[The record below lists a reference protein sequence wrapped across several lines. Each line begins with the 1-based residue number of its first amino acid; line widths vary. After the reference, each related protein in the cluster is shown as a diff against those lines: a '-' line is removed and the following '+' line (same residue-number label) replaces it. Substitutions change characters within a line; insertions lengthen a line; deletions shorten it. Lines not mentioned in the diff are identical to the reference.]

1 MSESDTLTAARSTSV
16 SKGSQKHR
24 WISTAGAWL
33 GIGTSPG
40 ALLLG
45 AGIAERYGGPIPLLS
60 LAFSLFAMFMILW
73 FQGVIGLPPPIG
85 EGKNLT
91 AIAPLYIGPTMQR
104 ILGAVIAMGMIGWF
118 GFNIGLGAAALGAL
132 VSIPQWAASLLLG
145 LPILGLALMGIRS
158 WNWLAGLTTISV
170 LVLVAI
176 VVVRLAARSTPI
188 TLQSGSPSNT
198 VADVAVF
205 VGYISVFSLRTP
217 DFTYRLGNR
226 KDLFTSILLL
236 TSPLLVIAL
245 AGVSLQQG
253 TGSAD
258 LISILASPGGLAIGN
273 LLITTSVIAPTFT
286 TFYSGAPGL
295 RAAVGLA
302 EKPAMIA
309 IGMIGLILAL
319 ARFDLWLLSWLSVL
333 GATLPPLVV
342 PLAVEG
348 TRRRLSYPPRIVP
361 IWVWLPGSLIAV
373 ALTLL
378 QQPLAPLVG
387 LITAAV
393 LSGAWLFINKLG

>member
-1 MSESDTLTAARSTSV
+1 
-16 SKGSQKHR
+16 
-24 WISTAGAWL
+24 
-33 GIGTSPG
+33 
-40 ALLLG
+40 
-45 AGIAERYGGPIPLLS
+45 
-60 LAFSLFAMFMILW
+60 
-73 FQGVIGLPPPIG
+73 
-85 EGKNLT
+85 
-91 AIAPLYIGPTMQR
+91 
-104 ILGAVIAMGMIGWF
+104 
-118 GFNIGLGAAALGAL
+118 
-132 VSIPQWAASLLLG
+132 
-145 LPILGLALMGIRS
+145 
-158 WNWLAGLTTISV
+158 
-170 LVLVAI
+170 
-176 VVVRLAARSTPI
+176 
-188 TLQSGSPSNT
+188 